1 MEEKKKKTSS
11 AVKRTAKSSGK
22 KERKK
27 EEEKYEEMKKEEE
40 KKEEIKVQE
49 EPREAVQQEFAQ
61 QESEYGKNLLSS
73 IIQKAKEMDII
84 QKAKDRINS
93 QIQIAKNMYSLFQG
107 MKQAYGGDTKKVLQ
121 VAFGFAKEE
130 IKRRAKEKVSKL
142 KGKANELREKAK
154 KIVKI

>member
-1 MEEKKKKTSS
+1 MEEKKKKPTTY
-11 AVKRTAKSSGK
+11 KKTAKSS
-22 KERKK
+22 RKK
-27 EEEKYEEMKKEEE
+27 ESIEEAGSEQIKVE
-40 KKEEIKVQE
+40 KEEIKIGE
-49 EPREAVQQEFAQ
+49 EPRKDIQYEFSQQQET
-61 QESEYGKNLLSS
+61 ELGKNLFTS
-73 IIQKAKEMDII
+73 II

-130 IKRRAKEKVSKL
+130 IKRRAKEKANEL
-142 KGKANELREKAK
+142 KEKANEIREKAK

>member
-1 MEEKKKKTSS
+1 MEEKKEKTSS
-11 AVKRTAKSSGK
+11 EAKKKAKSSGK

-27 EEEKYEEMKKEEE
+27 EGERYEEMKKEEE
-40 KKEEIKVQE
+40 KKEEIKVEE
-49 EPREAVQQEFAQ
+49 EPREAVQQEFTQ

-121 VAFGFAKEE
+121 VVFGFAKEE
-130 IKRRAKEKVSKL
+130 IKRRAKEKVSEI

>member
-11 AVKRTAKSSGK
+11 AVKKTAKSPGK

-27 EEEKYEEMKKEEE
+27 EGEKYEMKKEEE
-40 KKEEIKVQE
+40 KKEEIKVRE
-49 EPREAVQQEFAQ
+49 EPREAVQQEFSQ
-61 QESEYGKNLLSS
+61 QESEYGKNLLTS

-84 QKAKDRINS
+84 QKTKDRINS
-93 QIQIAKNMYSLFQG
+93 RIQIAKNMYSLFQG

-130 IKRRAKEKVSKL
+130 IKRRAKEKANEL
-142 KGKANELREKAK
+142 KEKANELREKAK

>member
-1 MEEKKKKTSS
+1 MEEKKEKTSS
-11 AVKRTAKSSGK
+11 EAKKKAKSSGK

-27 EEEKYEEMKKEEE
+27 EGEKYEEMKKEEE

-49 EPREAVQQEFAQ
+49 EPREAVQQEFSQ

-73 IIQKAKEMDII
+73 IIQKT
-84 QKAKDRINS
+84 KDRINS

-130 IKRRAKEKVSKL
+130 IKRRAKEKANEIKE
-142 KGKANELREKAK
+142 KANEIREKAK

>member
-1 MEEKKKKTSS
+1 MEEKKKKPTTY
-11 AVKRTAKSSGK
+11 KKTAKSS
-22 KERKK
+22 RKK
-27 EEEKYEEMKKEEE
+27 ESIEEAVSEQIKVE
-40 KKEEIKVQE
+40 KEEIKIGE
-49 EPREAVQQEFAQ
+49 EPRKDIQYEFSQQQET
-61 QESEYGKNLLSS
+61 ELGKNLFTS
-73 IIQKAKEMDII
+73 IIQT
-84 QKAKDRINS
+84 AKDKINS

-130 IKRRAKEKVSKL
+130 IKRRAKEKANEL

>member
-1 MEEKKKKTSS
+1 
-11 AVKRTAKSSGK
+11 
-22 KERKK
+22 
-27 EEEKYEEMKKEEE
+27 
-40 KKEEIKVQE
+40 
-49 EPREAVQQEFAQ
+49 
-61 QESEYGKNLLSS
+61 
-73 IIQKAKEMDII
+73 MDII

-130 IKRRAKEKVSKL
+130 IKRRAKEKVSEL

>member
-11 AVKRTAKSSGK
+11 EAKKKAKSSGK

-27 EEEKYEEMKKEEE
+27 EGERYEEMKKEEE

-121 VAFGFAKEE
+121 VAFSFAKEE
-130 IKRRAKEKVSKL
+130 IKRRAKEKVSEL

>member
-1 MEEKKKKTSS
+1 MEEKKKKTLS
-11 AVKRTAKSSGK
+11 AVKRTAKSPGK

-27 EEEKYEEMKKEEE
+27 EGEKYEEMKKEEE

-49 EPREAVQQEFAQ
+49 EPREAVQQEFSQ

-84 QKAKDRINS
+84 QKTKDRINS

-130 IKRRAKEKVSKL
+130 IKRRAKEKANEL
-142 KGKANELREKAK
+142 KEKANEIREKAK